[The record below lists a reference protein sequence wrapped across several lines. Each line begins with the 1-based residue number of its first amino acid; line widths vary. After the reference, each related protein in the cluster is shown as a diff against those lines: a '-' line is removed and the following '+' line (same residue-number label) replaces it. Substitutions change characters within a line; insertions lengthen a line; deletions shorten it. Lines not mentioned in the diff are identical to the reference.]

1 MKFVVNVKKDWLPFP
16 SWSSKEREEVAAL
29 ILKGNLDARDL
40 PLWAQNPEEKSY
52 ILEKSLQV
60 SGNPALLA
68 KAQIQQS
75 AKTPIQEERLFL
87 KGFAF
92 SRLGREIEAGS
103 AFAGLP
109 ARFQAQIQIER
120 GLQRLNNGD
129 LMGAE
134 ALFRTAGE
142 DSLDPFSA
150 CTLLGGITLALLHQ
164 GEFSRAEQCLSQR
177 KKILRTHP
185 SPVLQFGTLLYE
197 ILLHLEKNKFQEADL
212 LLQKAITQAKR
223 NSVNGFFLL
232 HLKVRLALARD
243 QLEAAE
249 AGLGELKSLM
259 IELELPEGVL
269 DFRLEEIELFLRK
282 NDTKLAQSALRK
294 MQEFAAK
301 KTDDYLRFRLALL
314 EAASLAQARD
324 GNAALAS
331 IEKAIELGESRQYR
345 PGLTWAFFHAAGI
358 ALAANQPMRARL
370 FLNRGKNLCEKL
382 RLEVRLAGFSYM
394 AEVLENRYASAS
406 ALLSLAKHQ
415 EIGPELEYFLNAY
428 KLLEGINLSVTD
440 GHKKDFIDEPA
451 LRRRL
456 FREPG
461 IFWFQKEAVLMAN
474 TGKVISR
481 EFSAKSPLL
490 LSFRLFW
497 SAKQEG
503 SGIRLEDLH
512 RARLSVP
519 FREELHAGAAK
530 MLVSRLRELL
540 KGFAEIQYDRDSRRY
555 SLESTLPTYTIHSA
569 SQSKKTGKKRDREA
583 EILQRLSMESFVST
597 KALCEEFGVSRQ
609 ALHPVLKKLCAAGK
623 IKLVFRGPISGYIFR
638 G

>member
-16 SWSSKEREEVAAL
+16 GLSPKQREEMASL
-29 ILKGNLDARDL
+29 ILRGNLEARDL
-40 PLWAQNPEEKSY
+40 PSWLQDPQEKSY
-52 ILEKSLQV
+52 ALEKSLQV

-68 KAQIQQS
+68 KAEIPSS
-75 AKTPIQEERLFL
+75 AETLIQEERLFL
-87 KGFAF
+87 KGFAY
-92 SRLGREIEAGS
+92 SRLGREVEAGS
-103 AFAGLP
+103 SFAPLP

-134 ALFRTAGE
+134 SLFLAAGE
-142 DSLDPFSA
+142 MSLDPFSA

-164 GEFSRAEQCLSQR
+164 GEFARAEQCLNQR
-177 KKILRTHP
+177 KKILRAHP

-197 ILLHLEKNKFQEADL
+197 ILLLLEKNKFQDADL
-212 LLQKAITQAKR
+212 LLQKALTQAKR

-232 HLKVRLALARD
+232 HLNLRLALARN

-249 AGLGELKSLM
+249 AGLAQLKSLM
-259 IELELPEGVL
+259 TELEVPEGVL
-269 DFRLEEIELFLRK
+269 DFRLEEIELLLRK
-282 NDTKLAQSALRK
+282 DNTSEAQAALKK
-294 MQEFAAK
+294 MQDFAAK
-301 KTDDYLRFRLALL
+301 KSDDFLHFRLALL

-331 IEKAIELGESRQYR
+331 IERAITLGESRQYR

-358 ALAANQPMRARL
+358 ALAAQQPVKARL

-406 ALLSLAKHQ
+406 SLLSLAKHQ

-428 KLLEGINLSVTD
+428 KLLEGISLSVTD
-440 GHKKDFIDEPA
+440 GQKKDFIDEPA

-461 IFWFQKEAVLMAN
+461 IFWFQKEAVLVAN
-474 TGKVISR
+474 AGKVVSR
-481 EFSAKSPLL
+481 EFAAQSPLL

-497 SAKQEG
+497 NAKQEG
-503 SGIRLEDLH
+503 AGLRLEDLH

-519 FREELHAGAAK
+519 YREELHAGAAK

-540 KGFAEIQYDRDSRRY
+540 KGFAEIQYDRESRRY
-555 SLESTLPTYTIHSA
+555 TLESPLPTYTIHSRA
-569 SQSKKTGKKRDREA
+569 PGKKVGQKRDRAA
-583 EILQRLSMESFVST
+583 EILHRISMESFVGT
-597 KALCEEFGVSRQ
+597 KALCEEFGVTRQ